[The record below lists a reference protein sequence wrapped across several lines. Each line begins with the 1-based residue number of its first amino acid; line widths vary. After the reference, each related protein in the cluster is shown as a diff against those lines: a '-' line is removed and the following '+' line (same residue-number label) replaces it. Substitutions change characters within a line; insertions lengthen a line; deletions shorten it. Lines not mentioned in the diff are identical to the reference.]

1 MLKFI
6 EIFKKNNY
14 LKLRNIKNKV
24 VIGQSAD
31 QALADDQEHWVEHIC
46 DEYVNADQK
55 SVGGY
60 ANLHGFKEGNGTYWV
75 GVDIR
80 WCGIRI
86 TDVVIKC
93 KTKALYDYYINLVMH
108 GDTFHS
114 GVNLIAQAVRE
125 DSRLWCRDGD
135 EVDTEFTFRWGDE
148 DKSFDVHLGG
158 DRYAEEK

>member
-1 MLKFI
+1 MCLK
-6 EIFKKNNY
+6 
-14 LKLRNIKNKV
+14 KLFSRKSKNKV
-24 VIGQSAD
+24 ILSSTED
-31 QALADDQEHWVEHIC
+31 NHWVNHIC
-46 DEYVNADQK
+46 DVYVNADQK

-60 ANLHGFKEGNGTYWV
+60 ANLHGFQEGCEGNWTYWV

-93 KTKALYDYYINLVMH
+93 KTKSMYDYYINLVQH
-108 GDTFHS
+108 GNEFHS
-114 GVNLIAQAVRE
+114 GVNLIAQAVR
-125 DSRLWCRDGD
+125 DDPRLWCRDGD
-135 EVDTEFTFRWGDE
+135 DVETEFIFKWGDE